1 MSPVIVKRW
10 EALVT
15 ANDPTALQSALLGC
29 LKLAAAIFTAVTR
42 LRNWG
47 YRERVL
53 SVRRVRVPVV
63 SIGNL
68 SLGGTGKTQV
78 VIWCAARLKEMGKT
92 AVILSRGYGRRKRTE
107 ESCLVTDGHKILAD
121 TDESGDEPALMARQL
136 KGVPIIVGADR
147 AQTAQ
152 WAMERFS
159 PDLLLLDDGFQH
171 RGIERDLDA
180 VCMDD
185 KMLEAPRI
193 FPAGFLREP
202 AEALSRAQF
211 VLLKTRNE
219 DIYQAQFRKIFGFFP
234 EKSTAAFTYH
244 PESLLDHATGNSVPI
259 STLSKRP
266 VYAFS
271 GIANPKDFERILKD
285 SGADMAALKV
295 FPDHHRFN
303 PREMDGMVN
312 AARERN
318 AMLVTTEKD
327 RMRIPKGVPVWSV
340 QVSVRWTRGEEEFF
354 KKILSAIK
362 A

>member
-1 MSPVIVKRW
+1 M
-10 EALVT
+10 VT
-15 ANDPTALQSALLGC
+15 ADDPSALQSALMGL
-29 LKLAAAIFTAVTR
+29 LMLVSAVFTAAMR

-47 YRERVL
+47 YRERVF
-53 SVRRVRVPVV
+53 SVKHVRAPVV

-78 VIWCAARLKEMGKT
+78 VIWCATRLKEMGKT

-107 ESCLVTDGHKILAD
+107 EARIVTDGREILAD
-121 TDESGDEPALMARQL
+121 ADESGDEPALMARQL
-136 KGVPIIVGADR
+136 KGVPVIVGSDR

-152 WAMERFS
+152 WAVERFS
-159 PDLLLLDDGFQH
+159 PDVLLLDDGFQH
-171 RGIERDLDA
+171 RGIERDLDV

-219 DIYQAQFRKIFGFFP
+219 ELYQAQFRKIFGFFP
-234 EKSTAAFTYH
+234 EESTAAFTYR

-271 GIANPKDFERILKD
+271 GIANPRDFERILKD

-295 FPDHHRFN
+295 FPDHHRFSH
-303 PREMDGMVN
+303 REMDGMVI
-312 AARERN
+312 ASRERN

-327 RMRIPKGVPVWSV
+327 RMRIPNGVPVWSV
-340 QVSVRWTRGEEEFF
+340 QVAMHWIRGEEEFF
-354 KKILSAIK
+354 EKILSAIK